1 MRFKL
6 ILAINTHRNPILPF
20 NYQYELSSWIYK
32 IISKADEEYAYFLH
46 QNGYES
52 NQKSFKFFCF
62 SNLLIPQY
70 KIVKDV
76 GFLLQ
81 SHQIALLISF
91 YVDKAA
97 EKFVAG
103 LFQNQRGSIG
113 TQEAQ
118 VDFRVERVETAPI
131 RLSKEKVT
139 LQTLSPLVIAQRDK
153 QDKKKYLSPLDSGF
167 KELFINNL
175 LEKYKASGKE
185 MPPVWQNYPFSL
197 EVDEKSVR
205 SKLITIKQN
214 TSNPIQVKGYLF
226 DFILQAPKELLEV
239 GLTAGFG
246 NENAQGFGM
255 CDVIETLNPKN

>member
-1 MRFKL
+1 MRFRL
-6 ILAINTHRNPILPF
+6 ILGINIHRTPILPF

-62 SNLLIPQY
+62 SNFIIPQY

-81 SHQIALLISF
+81 SNQIVLFISF

-113 TQEAQ
+113 TQETQ
-118 VDFRVERVETAPI
+118 LDFRVECVETAPI
-131 RLSKEKVT
+131 RFGTDKVH
-139 LQTLSPLVIAQRDK
+139 LQTISPLVIARKNEQG
-153 QDKKKYLSPLDSGF
+153 KKDYLSPLDSNF
-167 KELFINNL
+167 KELFIRNL

>member
-1 MRFKL
+1 MFWYYKTKYMRFKL
-6 ILAINTHRNPILPF
+6 ILAVNTHRNPILPF

-70 KIVKDV
+70 KIVKDM

-81 SHQIALLISF
+81 SYQIALFISF

-97 EKFVAG
+97 EKFVLG
-103 LFQNQRGSIG
+103 LFQNQKGSIG
-113 TQEAQ
+113 TQEVQ
-118 VDFRVERVETAPI
+118 LDFCVERIETAPI

-139 LQTLSPLVIAQRDK
+139 LRTLSPLVIAQKDH
-153 QDKKKYLSPLDSGF
+153 QNKKKYLSPSDSSF
-167 KELFINNL
+167 KKLFINNL

-185 MPPVWQNYPFSL
+185 ILPAWQNYPFSL
-197 EVDEKSVR
+197 
-205 SKLITIKQN
+205 
-214 TSNPIQVKGYLF
+214 
-226 DFILQAPKELLEV
+226 
-239 GLTAGFG
+239 
-246 NENAQGFGM
+246 
-255 CDVIETLNPKN
+255 

>member
-6 ILAINTHRNPILPF
+6 IFAVNTHRNPILPF

-32 IISKADEEYAYFLH
+32 IIRKADEEYAYFLH
-46 QNGYES
+46 QDGYES

-70 KIVKDV
+70 KVVKDV

-81 SHQIALLISF
+81 SHQIALFVSF

-97 EKFVAG
+97 EKFVTG
-103 LFQNQRGSIG
+103 LFENQQGSIG
-113 TQEAQ
+113 TQEVQ
-118 VDFRVERVETAPI
+118 LDFRVERIETAPI
-131 RLSKEKVT
+131 RLNKEKVT
-139 LQTLSPLVIAQRDK
+139 LQTLSPLVIAQK
-153 QDKKKYLSPLDSGF
+153 NQQAKKKYLSPLDNGF

-175 LEKYKASGKE
+175 LEKYKASRKE
-185 MPPVWQNYPFSL
+185 IPPAWQNYPFSL
-197 EVDEKSVR
+197 EANEKSVR

-214 TSNPIQVKGYLF
+214 TSNPIRVKGYLF
-226 DFILQAPKELLEV
+226 DFTLQAPRELLEV
-239 GLTAGFG
+239 GLAAGFG

-255 CDVIETLNPKN
+255 CDVIDG